1 MHLAPLL
8 PRSLPK
14 QVPMLAMRMKM
25 KRMQMPMLA
34 MQMKMKRMQ
43 MKMMRMQIPMLA
55 MQMKIMKMP
64 SLVMLILRASGQ
76 AAREVG

>member
-34 MQMKMKRMQ
+34 MQMK
-43 MKMMRMQIPMLA
+43 
-55 MQMKIMKMP
+55 IMKMP